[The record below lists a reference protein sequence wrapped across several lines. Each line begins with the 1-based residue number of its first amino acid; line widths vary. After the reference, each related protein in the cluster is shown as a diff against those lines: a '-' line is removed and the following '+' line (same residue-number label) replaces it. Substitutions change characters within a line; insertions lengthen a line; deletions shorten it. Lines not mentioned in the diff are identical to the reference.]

1 MAPVKAGLPTPTAYN
16 MLAQKNKNKNKK
28 KKNPTRLQKS
38 AASARHLT
46 DTHWMQKIISCF

>member
-28 KKNPTRLQKS
+28 KKTPPGFRKVL
-38 AASARHLT
+38 LVL
-46 DTHWMQKIISCF
+46 DI

>member
-28 KKNPTRLQKS
+28 KKKPHQ
-38 AASARHLT
+38 ASE
-46 DTHWMQKIISCF
+46 KCC